1 MQKAG
6 LEADI
11 ARLERLQAA
20 HCDDQFAIRR
30 KIRDAERD
38 IEHAKR
44 RIADFGGD
52 IARRVPTMGDAFQMV
67 VAGVPHTERKLAGRA
82 LMKEI
87 VTLVQLQ
94 HAGETMI
101 ASIGGF
107 DLVFT
112 GQADNTRRSEDY
124 QYSTH
129 LVRTG
134 VDHEIDLPL
143 TVTPL
148 GAIARLEHALDGFDD
163 ELFTLRRRSDE
174 ATARLASYRSRKGG
188 VFAFAGEL
196 VEKRRQLEEVERE
209 LMEDAGVAVSQAA

>member
-1 MQKAG
+1 
-6 LEADI
+6 
-11 ARLERLQAA
+11 
-20 HCDDQFAIRR
+20 
-30 KIRDAERD
+30 
-38 IEHAKR
+38 
-44 RIADFGGD
+44 
-52 IARRVPTMGDAFQMV
+52 MV

-112 GQADNTRRSEDY
+112 GLADNTRRTGDY

-129 LVRTG
+129 LARTG
-134 VDHEIDLPL
+134 ADHEIDLPL

-148 GAIARLEHALDGFDD
+148 GAIARLEHALNAFED
-163 ELFTLRRRSDE
+163 EHTAQRSRCDE
-174 ATARLASYRSRKGG
+174 ATARLASYRSRESGT
-188 VFAFAGEL
+188 FAFAGEL
-196 VEKRRQLEEVERE
+196 EEKHRRLEEVERE
-209 LMEDAGVAVSQAA
+209 LMEEAGAGEKQAA